1 MVVNLSLTSRLICL
15 LNDRIKMD
23 VRTPLHA
30 KYVVE
35 NVVEVRARS
44 SRQEDGLSFH
54 QIREHHAGLFN
65 RIYDGAMVNDAG
77 VRLIQY
83 EAVEVVAT
91 YQGLLHRENGDILA
105 EVSEHR
111 LHLVDKVCLRSDD
124 SWPLTILLLVHGD
137 QNS

>member
-1 MVVNLSLTSRLICL
+1 MVFNLSLTGILVCL

-23 VRTPLHA
+23 VRTLFHA
-30 KYVVE
+30 KYAVEDVVK
-35 NVVEVRARS
+35 VRARG

-54 QIREHHAGLFN
+54 QIREHHVGLFN

-111 LHLVDKVCLRSDD
+111 LHLLHKVCLRSDD
-124 SWPLTILLLVHGD
+124 CRPLTILFLLHGD
-137 QNS
+137 HSS